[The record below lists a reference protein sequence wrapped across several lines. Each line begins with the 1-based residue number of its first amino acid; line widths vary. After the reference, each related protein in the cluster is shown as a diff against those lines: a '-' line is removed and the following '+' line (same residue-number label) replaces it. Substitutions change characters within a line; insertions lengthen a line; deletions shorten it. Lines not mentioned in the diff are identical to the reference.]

1 MSDEVVFFFRKKGY
15 GFSIERVFRDIMEAL
30 PAEASRR
37 EFYCTFR
44 SAANPLAVGWNL
56 WAAALARGSVNHIT
70 GDVQYL
76 ALVGSGRR
84 TIMTIHDCDH
94 LSVLAGLRRE
104 IFFWLWWRW
113 PISRARFVTV
123 ISEFTRRDLVR
134 VLGRDPGNLV
144 VIPDPVSP
152 AFTPAPKL
160 FPQQSPRILH
170 LGTKPNKNLLRVA
183 VALNGISCHL
193 RIVGRLGEAQK
204 RVLSENQ
211 VNYSAV
217 EGISDVAMVQEYREA
232 DMVLFASTFEGFGL
246 PIVEAQATGRP
257 VITSNVASMPEV
269 AGEGACLVD
278 PFDSQ
283 SIRGGLMR
291 VIQHADY
298 RSSLI
303 KRGFA
308 NVRRF
313 ESHCIARQYLDLY
326 QTIWGENCS
335 KERKN
340 AEQGRSGA

>member
-1 MSDEVVFFFRKKGY
+1 MSNEVVFIFRKKGY
-15 GFSIERVFRDIMEAL
+15 GFSIERVFSDIMEAL
-30 PAEASRR
+30 SAEISRR

-56 WAAALARGSVNHIT
+56 WTAALAQGSVNHIT

-84 TIMTIHDCDH
+84 TILTIHDCDH
-94 LSVLAGLRRE
+94 LSMLTGLKRE

-113 PISRARFVTV
+113 PVARARFVTV

-152 AFTPAPKL
+152 AFTPAPKS
-160 FPQQSPRILH
+160 FPERTPRILH
-170 LGTKPNKNLLRVA
+170 LGTKPNKNLSRIA
-183 VALNGISCHL
+183 AALNGIPCHL
-193 RIVGRLGEAQK
+193 RIVGRLDETQK
-204 RVLSENQ
+204 RALRENR

-217 EGISDVAMVQEYREA
+217 ERIDDDAMVQEYREA

-257 VITSNVASMPEV
+257 VITSSVASMPEV
-269 AGEGACLVD
+269 AGTGACLVD
-278 PFDSQ
+278 PFDRQ
-283 SIRGGLMR
+283 SIRGGIMQ
-291 VIQHADY
+291 VIQNADY

-303 KRGFA
+303 ERGFD

-313 ESHCIARQYLDLY
+313 ERHCVARQYLNLY
-326 QTIWGENCS
+326 QTIWLENRS

-340 AEQGRSGA
+340 TKEARSGA